1 MCRKGRKARLAAN
14 WALKAELLAPV
25 GWHLAGPEPAHEL
38 EERILFVQGGA
49 ATGSQPPAS

>member
-14 WALKAELLAPV
+14 WALKAELLVPV